1 MVTDTT
7 ATDRLSKLQAA
18 LRDRGVVDVKF
29 FLSKEEATP
38 SKVAND
44 AMNLLE
50 AMLEGRTRPFTGLG
64 DSVRASI

>member
-7 ATDRLSKLQAA
+7 VTDRLSRLQEA
-18 LRDRGVVDVKF
+18 LNAKGVVDVKF
-29 FLSKEEATP
+29 FQSKEQATP
-38 SKVAND
+38 SKVSND

-50 AMLEGRTRPFTGLG
+50 AMFNNRTREFTGLG